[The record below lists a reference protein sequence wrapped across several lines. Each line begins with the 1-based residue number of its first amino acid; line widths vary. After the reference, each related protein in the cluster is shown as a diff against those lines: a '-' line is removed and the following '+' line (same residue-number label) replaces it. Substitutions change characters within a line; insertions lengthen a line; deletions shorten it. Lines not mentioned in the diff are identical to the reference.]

1 MAEVRSQFPSWVIA
15 GGIDEVNYRK
25 LTPEELRR
33 QWQAAAQVAGRKFIL
48 TPGCSVPTDSTG
60 EELAKLPDLLHA

>member
-33 QWQAAAQVAGRKFIL
+33 QMAGDVVKWAAVIKRAGI
-48 TPGCSVPTDSTG
+48 PQ
-60 EELAKLPDLLHA
+60 E